1 MKLFLFVAIIAM
13 IAVGVVT
20 GCQNAPAPKISKAPV
35 TASPVVDEH
44 DDNAPRISLSEAK
57 KEFDAG
63 TAVFV
68 DTRAESV
75 YKQEHIKDAMNIP
88 VEAVESK
95 YKELPTDKK
104 IIAYCS

>member
-1 MKLFLFVAIIAM
+1 MKFFLIVAIVAM

-20 GCQNAPAPKISKAPV
+20 GCQNAPAPKITKAPV
-35 TASPVVDEH
+35 NASPVVDDH
-44 DDNAPRISLSEAK
+44 DDNAPRITLAEAK

-63 TAVFV
+63 TAIFV

-75 YKQEHIKDAMNIP
+75 YKQEHIKDAINIP
-88 VEAVESK
+88 AEAVESR

>member
-1 MKLFLFVAIIAM
+1 MKLFLIVAVIAL

-20 GCQNAPAPKISKAPV
+20 ACQNAPAPKISKAPV
-35 TASPVVDEH
+35 TASPVVDDH
-44 DDNAPRISLSEAK
+44 DDNAPRISLADAK

-68 DTRAESV
+68 DTRAEAV
-75 YKQEHIKDAMNIP
+75 YKQEHIKDAISLP
-88 VEAVESK
+88 LDAIEAR